1 MSLLI
6 ERLLDITRLELGTQK
21 LQMEF
26 IHLSEMVSI
35 LCEEQDTRY
44 RGISII
50 TQIEENVTLYA
61 DPFLISRVIT
71 NLLDNAR
78 KYGKENGTIFLRLS
92 ATNTMITL
100 EIEDNGIGIAPQ
112 HLDKIWQRFYQVN
125 PSRDSN
131 SGIGLGLSMAHQII
145 LLHHGTIT
153 VTSTFGYGSC
163 FTITLPIK
171 Q

>member
-1 MSLLI
+1 
-6 ERLLDITRLELGTQK
+6 
-21 LQMEF
+21 
-26 IHLSEMVSI
+26 
-35 LCEEQDTRY
+35 
-44 RGISII
+44 
-50 TQIEENVTLYA
+50 
-61 DPFLISRVIT
+61 
-71 NLLDNAR
+71 
-78 KYGKENGTIFLRLS
+78 
-92 ATNTMITL
+92 MITL